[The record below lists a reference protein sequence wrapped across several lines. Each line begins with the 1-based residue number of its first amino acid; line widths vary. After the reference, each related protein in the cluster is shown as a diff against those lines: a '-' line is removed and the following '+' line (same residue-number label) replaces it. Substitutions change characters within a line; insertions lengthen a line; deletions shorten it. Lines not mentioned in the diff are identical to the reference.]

1 MAPEKSNLEIKCMYL
16 ILFIAGK
23 PTVSSGGFNLSFQQ
37 LRFQGGAGKRPH
49 RVLSPLLCP
58 ARSGQCCP
66 ETTKPRA
73 SLLPDLPFLNT
84 HCSKSWL
91 LVQTGFPLCYFCW
104 KKPWCRGF
112 TSSCF
117 FKEKFMP
124 LCSDHLFWASGSL
137 SYLQVG
143 NQKFWGMELVSPREG
158 EERGW
163 GWREEV
169 WPP

>member
-1 MAPEKSNLEIKCMYL
+1 
-16 ILFIAGK
+16 
-23 PTVSSGGFNLSFQQ
+23 
-37 LRFQGGAGKRPH
+37 
-49 RVLSPLLCP
+49 
-58 ARSGQCCP
+58 
-66 ETTKPRA
+66 
-73 SLLPDLPFLNT
+73 
-84 HCSKSWL
+84 
-91 LVQTGFPLCYFCW
+91 
-104 KKPWCRGF
+104 
-112 TSSCF
+112 
-117 FKEKFMP
+117 MP